1 MVCHRRLWQYE
12 SVLARKSIAIR
23 IDSRYSRF
31 VWQSHA
37 KSEKLCRTVLDVKL
51 ETGS

>member
-1 MVCHRRLWQYE
+1 MVCHRRLWQDE

-23 IDSRYSRF
+23 LDSRF

-37 KSEKLCRTVLDVKL
+37 TSEKLCRTVLDVKL